1 MKGEQ
6 LNNFVEHR
14 LSSLQ
19 DLPISD
25 GPESSQGGPTSRR
38 RLNPAFGCWLMGWP
52 CWWTNPAITSCAK
65 SEMESYRFALRSQLS
80 SLLGEPGSSP
90 SPQGDSTNV

>member
-14 LSSLQ
+14 FSSPLA
-19 DLPISD
+19 PVMNA
-25 GPESSQGGPTSRR
+25 GPESSPTAPTSRR

-52 CWWTNPAITSCAK
+52 CWWTNPAITSCAR
-65 SEMESYRFALRSQLS
+65 SEMELYRSRLQSQLS
-80 SLLGEPGSSP
+80 SLLGEPGSSQP
-90 SPQGDSTNV
+90 NP